1 MHHLSLLSL
10 LSPLFSLFQPSSP
23 GPGNANAPSFS
34 QWRGVEG
41 VGVGEEEL
49 QNKKVDNLEA

>member
-10 LSPLFSLFQPSSP
+10 LSLLSPLSFLFQPSSP
-23 GPGNANAPSFS
+23 GAGNANAPG
-34 QWRGVEG
+34 GVEG

-49 QNKKVDNLEA
+49 QNKKADNLEA